1 MKKETFKRYMLLITY
16 AIVLVAVLINWRS
29 VLNGAGS
36 LFKLLTPLWIGIGLA
51 ITLNVPMSIIEKKVF
66 GATNKKVRVVSLIL
80 SIMIIVLLLL
90 VLFVWIIPDFIK
102 SASYLV
108 GQIPS
113 LLDSLNKFLID
124 TFSGTELSSYLN
136 DFSGSSEMT
145 NILSGVIKS
154 LVTNFSS
161 MLSNFATFVVDLV
174 TGIIIAVYFLLEKEH
189 ILGTIK
195 NLIKRIAPKDKVVKM
210 KEVYDLSNKSIH
222 DFITYQ
228 CLECLI
234 IGVMM
239 FIALK
244 IFRFPYALTIA
255 FLTTITA
262 IIPIFGATIACII
275 GAILIGTSS
284 INQSIVFLV
293 VFQVVQQI
301 EGNIIYPKVVGKH
314 VGLPPVIT
322 IIALMI
328 GGKIAGFLG
337 MLLCIPLTSILY
349 SLFWT
354 KFKIDDSEIRKS
366 SKKGRNK
373 REAV

>member
-16 AIVLVAVLINWRS
+16 AVVLVAVLINWRS

-66 GATNKKVRVVSLIL
+66 GISNKKVRVVSLIL
-80 SIMIIVLLLL
+80 SIMIVVLLLL
-90 VLFVWIIPDFIK
+90 VLFVWVIPDFIE

-124 TFSGTELSSYLN
+124 TFSGTELSSYLK
-136 DFSGSSEMT
+136 DFSGSSEIT
-145 NILSGVIKS
+145 NILSVVIKS

-161 MLSNFATFVVDLV
+161 VLSNLATFVVDLV
-174 TGIIIAVYFLLEKEH
+174 TGIIIAVYFLLEKER

-195 NLIKRIAPKDKVVKM
+195 NLIKKIVPKDKVLKM
-210 KEVYDLSNKSIH
+210 KEVHDLSNKSFH

-244 IFRFPYALTIA
+244 IFKFPYALTIS
-255 FLTTITA
+255 FLTTVTA

-284 INQSIVFLV
+284 INQAIIFLI

-354 KFKIDDSEIRKS
+354 KFKIKDDDEKKPIKRGRK
-366 SKKGRNK
+366 K